1 MPIYSRSPKQRLHAT
16 LLRFYFETIQR
27 WTVNYKYRSDQF
39 TRISCF
45 TVSYQLLYLFKIF
58 RSTSKVLLYFPRADD
73 YLNELF
79 LNAAKV
85 SFYGVRSDCC
95 IRYVSLSI
103 SCLHLLRDANDL
115 LTLQNGDIERVQN
128 FLARTSRNSVSMAIK
143 LTQKK

>member
-16 LLRFYFETIQR
+16 LLRFYFETIQQ

-73 YLNELF
+73 HLNELF

-95 IRYVSLSI
+95 IRYFSLSI

>member
-1 MPIYSRSPKQRLHAT
+1 MPIYSRSPKKRLHAT
-16 LLRFYFETIQR
+16 LLRYKFETIQR
-27 WTVNYKYRSDQF
+27 WTVNYKYRSYQF

-85 SFYGVRSDCC
+85 SFYGVCSDCC
-95 IRYVSLSI
+95 KRYFSLSI

>member
-16 LLRFYFETIQR
+16 LLRFYFETIQQ

-45 TVSYQLLYLFKIF
+45 TVSYQLLYLFEII
-58 RSTSKVLLYFPRADD
+58 RLTSKVLLYFPRADD

-95 IRYVSLSI
+95 IRYFSLSI